1 MFILLFMKHKFI
13 LCGTIGWCMEIF
25 WTAFNSFRRR
35 ELKLMGKTSIWMFP
49 IYGSAALLA
58 PVYRRIRSKSI
69 WLRGM
74 IYTVCIYLTEF
85 FTGSFL
91 KKYNLCPWDYS
102 KAKLNYKGLVRLDYL
117 PLWFLTGL
125 LYEKVLCKDVKS

>member
-1 MFILLFMKHKFI
+1 MRHHWLVHGNLLDGVQF
-13 LCGTIGWCMEIF
+13 L
-25 WTAFNSFRRR
+25 
-35 ELKLMGKTSIWMFP
+35 P
-49 IYGSAALLA
+49 
-58 PVYRRIRSKSI
+58 PPRIKIDGQDLHLDVPHLRQCRFAGPQSI
-69 WLRGM
+69 WLRGI

>member
-1 MFILLFMKHKFI
+1 MKHKFI
-13 LCGTIGWCMEIF
+13 ICGTIGWCMEIF

-35 ELKLMGKTSIWMFP
+35 ELKLMGRTSIWMFP

-58 PVYRRIRSKSI
+58 PIYRLIRSKSI
-69 WLRGM
+69 WLRGI

>member
-1 MFILLFMKHKFI
+1 MKHKFI

-58 PVYRRIRSKSI
+58 PIYRRIRSKSI